1 MSADSLTAG
10 IKKKALS
17 DIFWKKKKLNK
28 EQGEVAKEKKN
39 LKIKIK
45 NLPPPWGKGA
55 WFSGAGQT
63 YVAPIHFSSVES
75 QILILKCRKKLTRS

>member
-17 DIFWKKKKLNK
+17 DIFWKKKKKLNK

-39 LKIKIK
+39 
-45 NLPPPWGKGA
+45 
-55 WFSGAGQT
+55 
-63 YVAPIHFSSVES
+63 
-75 QILILKCRKKLTRS
+75 KK